1 MVLFMIRFGLA
12 LTLFV
17 AALAGCGDP
26 VSIRAQFE
34 IVEDTV
40 TVFALTGTPVIAPA
54 ALSTLRH
61 EAVRIET
68 TRDFDIVF
76 DIDGTGRAVLY
87 PVQLV
92 GGSPGSTGIQPATQ
106 SFDAIEEAPRT
117 GYQRDSAVVLDVGD
131 IVIVEAEPLFC
142 LSTIQP
148 RIYSKLMIDAID
160 LATRSVRVRLVVD
173 PNCGF
178 RSFLEGIPVR

>member
-1 MVLFMIRFGLA
+1 MVHSMIRFGLA
-12 LTLFV
+12 LTLVV

-26 VSIRAQFE
+26 VRIRAQFDT
-34 IVEDTV
+34 IQDTV

-54 ALSTLRH
+54 ALSTIRH

-76 DIDGTGRAVLY
+76 DIDAAGRAVLY

-92 GGSPGSTGIQPATQ
+92 GGSPGTTGIQETTDA
-106 SFDAIEEAPRT
+106 FDDIEEAPRT
-117 GYQRDSAVVLDVGD
+117 GYQRDSATVLDVGD
-131 IVIVEAEPLFC
+131 VVLIEAEPLFC
-142 LSTIQP
+142 RGTIQP
-148 RIYSKLMIDAID
+148 KIYSKLVVDEID
-160 LATRSVRVRLVVD
+160 LATRSVRVRMVVD

-178 RSFLEGIPVR
+178 RSLAEGLPTL

>member
-1 MVLFMIRFGLA
+1 MIRFGLA
-12 LTLFV
+12 LTLVV

-26 VSIRAQFE
+26 VRIRAQFE
-34 IVEDTV
+34 TVTDTV

-76 DIDGTGRAVLY
+76 DIDDAGRAVLY

-92 GGSPGSTGIQPATQ
+92 GGSPGRTGIQTTT
-106 SFDAIEEAPRT
+106 DAFAAILEAPRT
-117 GYQRDSAVVLDVGD
+117 GYVRDSATTLDVGD
-131 IVIVEAEPLFC
+131 VVIVEAEPAFC
-142 LSTIQP
+142 LASIQST
-148 RIYSKLMIDAID
+148 IYSKMVIDAID
-160 LATRSVRVRLVVD
+160 LATRSVRLRIVVD

-178 RSFLEGIPVR
+178 RSFAEGIPER